1 MSSRQAREHLVD
13 QLGTGA
19 LDNAGRPWTVVDDVS
34 IPDGFEIVSPP
45 LARDDLPLLESI
57 FLRLRAAGARPAP
70 GRAGLHVHVDATP
83 FGPCELRNLIV
94 HWGNLEPTLAH
105 LFRVHPRRAVRYC
118 RPVLS
123 FARAV
128 AEETSG
134 GQGDIVA
141 IWSENWCAD
150 SQAARRHRSLNL
162 ESYKSLGTIEFR
174 LFGSM
179 HRGEELRAV
188 VLTVIGL
195 AAGALDHACSAR
207 FAPDDLPRSRAEA
220 VKTIVALGRRLS
232 LAPAD
237 WHAVTRVLGHYVS
250 KNTYGAGRPSTGL
263 TSSLARHASPRRIH
277 RSLSRCRQKASGPAA
292 TRHPRMLGSSSL
304 GRPYQPENR
313 LIAGS
318 YTSSVLSDTKLCS
331 PGTRRRDG
339 G

>member
-1 MSSRQAREHLVD
+1 MVRTDRQPYGTLVRFGTEIELVGMSSRQAREHLVD

-250 KNTYGAGRPSTGL
+250 KNTYGAGRHLDGVDFKFGAARISSTHTQIAEQMSAEGIRPGSHSPSAHAWL
-263 TSSLARHASPRRIH
+263 KQPWTSLP
-277 RSLSRCRQKASGPAA
+277 
-292 TRHPRMLGSSSL
+292 T
-304 GRPYQPENR
+304 
-313 LIAGS
+313 
-318 YTSSVLSDTKLCS
+318 
-331 PGTRRRDG
+331 
-339 G
+339 